1 MKTTIKSL
9 FIMLFL
15 VPIISFGQ
23 SKVQGTVS
31 EEKSGL
37 PLPGVNVL
45 IKGTNIGTTTDFDG
59 NYQLSANTGDQ
70 LVFSYVGFSTQ
81 EIPFKGERTINVQLV
96 EDASALDEV
105 VLIGYG
111 SVKKEDLTGSVD
123 VVSTKEFNK
132 GAIVTTDQLLQGKAA
147 GVRITDSGGTPD
159 SAPNIRIRGG
169 ASLNADSSP
178 LIVIDGVPIGSQN
191 PAGVSNPLSLVNP
204 NDVESFTILKD
215 ASATAIYGSRASNG
229 VIIITTKKGASGE
242 PQYNFST
249 NITVSEAG
257 SGLDMMGST
266 DYVRFIEQ
274 YHPDLVGSLGVDVG
288 SVSTSESAQVIQ
300 TSAGPREIYN
310 TDWRDN
316 ILRSSITINNVFSVR
331 ANLNDKIPFRGSIGF
346 NSAQGVVKTDN
357 YERLTASFKV
367 TPSFFDDNLKVDTNA
382 KFTFVEKNSSD
393 AGGALGGA
401 LVFDPTKPV
410 YDDNGPFGGYY
421 TNTNGNLLDGQYNP
435 VALLDQRRRPEEA
448 VRLLGNIEL
457 DYTMPFLPEL
467 QAVVNVGL
475 DASKSHISET
485 LGDGALVGYRLDE
498 NGNGVFNPGLNYA
511 EEQHI
516 TNTTFDFYLKY
527 GKSYEN
533 KIIKSFDVQAGY
545 SYQNFKT
552 DGNKDIYA
560 YAATTEEGVIGE
572 RYKVINQNNPNNRY
586 FNSQNLQSAFG
597 RSNINFLDKYL
608 ITLSLR
614 ADASSLFVANDV
626 WGDGVWGLFPA
637 AALAWKVKEES
648 FLKDVAFI
656 DDLKVRL
663 GWGRTGQQNITGVA
677 GFYPTSPLFNVGDQ
691 NSQYLPGLNLYSA
704 APFQTGLTWEKTT
717 TYNAG
722 LDFAFSQNRIL
733 TGFFDVFKRET
744 TDLLTR
750 VNLPPGQALTDNF
763 IANKGTTESEGFE
776 LGLNLNPINSDEFSL
791 RLNGNLSYAITEVTD
806 LGGINTLPIG
816 GSLLG
821 TGSNLLF
828 NKLGEEPYQ
837 AGVFKQVY
845 DSQGNPIPNAFVDL
859 NGDNQIT
866 EEDKYYT
873 SLRPNWNFG
882 FGFNL
887 TYKNFDLSASFRG
900 QLDGKVYDLNALRF
914 GYTESAAP
922 NNNTSISNVLNFYD
936 GAANP
941 VFQDAI
947 GNIQFSDYFLKDAS
961 FMRCENIVLGYNFSE
976 NFIPNTSMRIYA
988 VVNNPF
994 IVTDYDGQDPENF
1007 GGIDSNFYPRPTA
1020 YTLGLNIDF

>member
-1 MKTTIKSL
+1 MKTKVNS
-9 FIMLFL
+9 FLFL
-15 VPIISFGQ
+15 LLIPILCFGQ
-23 SKVQGTVS
+23 SSVKGTVS
-31 EEKSGL
+31 EEDSGL

-45 IKGTNIGTTTDFDG
+45 VKGTNTGTTTDFDG
-59 NYQLSANTGDQ
+59 NYQISAKTSDV

-81 EIPFKGERTINVQLV
+81 EISFNGESTLNVQLA

-123 VVSTKEFNK
+123 VVSSKEFNK
-132 GAIVTTDQLLQGKAA
+132 GAIVSTDQLLQGKAA

-169 ASLNADSSP
+169 SSLNADSSP
-178 LIVIDGVPIGSQN
+178 LIVIDGVPIGNQN

-204 NDVESFTILKD
+204 SDVESFTILKD

-229 VIIITTKKGASGE
+229 VIIITTKKGSSGA
-242 PQYNFST
+242 PQYSFSST
-249 NITVSEAG
+249 TTISEAG
-257 SGLDMMGST
+257 SGLDMMGSE

-274 YHPDLVGSLGVDVG
+274 YHPDLAGSLGVEVG
-288 SVSTSESAQVIQ
+288 TVSTDEASQVIQ
-300 TSAGPREIYN
+300 TSAGPREVFN
-310 TDWRDN
+310 TNWRDN
-316 ILRSSITINNVFSVR
+316 ILRSSITTNNIFSVR
-331 ANLNDKIPFRGSIGF
+331 GNINNKIPIRASLGH
-346 NSAQGVVKTDN
+346 NKAQGVVKTDD

-367 TPSFFDDNLKVDTNA
+367 TPSFFEDNLKVDTNA
-382 KFTFVEKNSSD
+382 KFTFVEKNATD

-410 YDDNGPFGGYY
+410 YDNNGPFGGYY

-435 VALLDQRRRPEEA
+435 LALLNQRTRPEEA
-448 VRLLGNIEL
+448 FRFLGNVEL
-457 DYTMPFLPEL
+457 NYTMPFLPDL
-467 QAVVNVGL
+467 QAVLNVGL
-475 DASKSHISET
+475 DASRSDISET

-498 NGNGVFNPGLNYA
+498 NGNGVFNPGLNYS
-511 EEQHI
+511 EQQHI
-516 TNTTFDFYLKY
+516 TNSTFDFYLKY
-527 GKSYEN
+527 GKSYED
-533 KIIKSFDVQAGY
+533 KVIRSFDVQVGY

-552 DGNKDIYA
+552 DGNKEIFA
-560 YAATTEEGVIGE
+560 YASTTDEGVIGQ
-572 RYKVINQNNPNNRY
+572 RYQIINENNPNNRY

-597 RSNINFLDKYL
+597 RSNINILDKYL

-614 ADASSLFVANDV
+614 ADASSLFVTNDV
-626 WGDGVWGLFPA
+626 WQDGVWGVFPA
-637 AALAWKVKEES
+637 AALAWKIKEES
-648 FLKDVAFI
+648 FLKDVEFI
-656 DDLKVRL
+656 DDLKLRF
-663 GWGRTGQQNITGVA
+663 GWGRTGQQNISGIV
-677 GFYPTSPLFNVGDQ
+677 GFYPTSPLFIVGDQ
-691 NSQYLPGLNLYSA
+691 NSQYLPGVNLYSA
-704 APFQTGLTWEKTT
+704 APFQTGLTWEKTST
-717 TYNAG
+717 FNAG
-722 LDFAFSQNRIL
+722 IDFAFTQKRIL

-763 IANKGTTESEGFE
+763 IANRGVTESKGFE
-776 LGLNLNPINSDEFSL
+776 LGLNLNPINSDKFSL
-791 RLNGNLSYAITEVTD
+791 SLNGNLSYAITEVTD

-816 GSLLG
+816 GGLLG

-866 EEDKYYT
+866 EEDKYFT

-887 TYKNFDLSASFRG
+887 TYNNFDLSASFRG

-914 GYTESAAP
+914 GHTESAAP
-922 NNNTSISNVLNFYD
+922 NNNTSISNVLNFYN

-941 VFQDAI
+941 AFQDAI
-947 GNIQFSDYFLKDAS
+947 GNIQFSDYFLKNAS

-976 NFIPNTSMRIYA
+976 NFIPNTNMRVYA
-988 VVNNPF
+988 AVNNPF
-994 IVTDYDGQDPENF
+994 IITDYDGQDPENF

-1020 YTLGLNIDF
+1020 YTFGLNIDF

>member
-1 MKTTIKSL
+1 MKTKINS
-9 FIMLFL
+9 FL
-15 VPIISFGQ
+15 LLLLIPVFCFGQ
-23 SKVQGTVS
+23 SSVKGTVS
-31 EEKSGL
+31 EEDSGL
-37 PLPGVNVL
+37 PLLGVNVL
-45 IKGTNIGTTTDFDG
+45 VKGTNTGTTTDFDG
-59 NYQLSANTGDQ
+59 NYQIAANIGDV

-81 EIPFKGERTINVQLV
+81 EISFNGESTLNIQMA

-105 VLIGYG
+105 ILIGYG
-111 SVKKEDLTGSVD
+111 SVKKEDLTGSVE

-147 GVRITDSGGTPD
+147 GVRITDSGGSPD

-169 ASLNADSSP
+169 SSLNADSSP

-204 NDVESFTILKD
+204 NDVESFSILKD

-229 VIIITTKKGASGE
+229 VIIITTKKGISGD
-242 PQYNFST
+242 PQYNFSSNT
-249 NITVSEAG
+249 TISEAG
-257 SGLDMMGST
+257 SGLDMMGSE

-288 SVSTSESAQVIQ
+288 TVSTNEASQVIQ
-300 TSAGPREIYN
+300 TSAGLKEVYN
-310 TDWRDN
+310 TNWRDN
-316 ILRSSITINNVFSVR
+316 ILRSSITTNNVFSVR
-331 ANLNDKIPFRGSIGF
+331 ANIKNKIPFRVSLGH
-346 NSAQGVVKTDN
+346 NKAQGVVKTDD

-367 TPSFFDDNLKVDTNA
+367 TPSLLDDNLKVDTNA
-382 KFTFVEKNSSD
+382 KFTFVEKNAADS
-393 AGGALGGA
+393 GGALGGA

-410 YDDNGPFGGYY
+410 YDNNRPFGGYY

-435 VALLDQRRRPEEA
+435 LALLKQRTRPEEA
-448 VRLLGNIEL
+448 FRFLGNIEL
-457 DYTMPFLPEL
+457 NYTMPFLPEL
-467 QAVVNVGL
+467 QAVLNVGL
-475 DASKSHISET
+475 DASKSDISET

-527 GKSYEN
+527 GKSYED
-533 KIIKSFDVQAGY
+533 KVIRSFDAQVGY

-552 DGNKDIYA
+552 DGNKEIYA
-560 YAATTEEGVIGE
+560 YASTTDEGVIGE
-572 RYKVINQNNPNNRY
+572 RYQVFNENNPNNRY

-597 RSNINFLDKYL
+597 RANLNVLDKYL
-608 ITLSLR
+608 ITLSFR

-626 WGDGVWGLFPA
+626 WADGVWGVFPS

-648 FLKDVAFI
+648 FLKDVRFI
-656 DDLKVRL
+656 DDLKLRF
-663 GWGRTGQQNITGVA
+663 GWGRTGQQNISGIV
-677 GFYPTSPLFNVGDQ
+677 GFYPTSPLFIVGDQ
-691 NSQYLPGLNLYSA
+691 SSQYLPGVNLYSA
-704 APFQTGLTWEKTT
+704 APFQTGLTWEKSSTF
-717 TYNAG
+717 NAG
-722 LDFAFSQNRIL
+722 IDFAFTQNRIL

-763 IANKGTTESEGFE
+763 IANRGITESEGFE
-776 LGLNLNPINSDEFSL
+776 LGLNLNPINSDKFSL
-791 RLNGNLSYAITEVTD
+791 SLNGNLSYSITEVTD

-816 GSLLG
+816 GGLLG

-845 DSQGNPIPNAFVDL
+845 DGQGNPIPNAFVDL

-887 TYKNFDLSASFRG
+887 TYNNFDFSTSFRG
-900 QLDGKVYDLNALRF
+900 QLDGKVYDLNALSF
-914 GYTESAAP
+914 GHTESAAP
-922 NNNTSISNVLNFYD
+922 NNNTSISNVLNFYN

-941 VFQDAI
+941 VFRDAI
-947 GNIQFSDYFLKDAS
+947 GNIQFSDYFLKNAS
-961 FMRCENIVLGYNFSE
+961 FMRCENIVLGYNFSDK
-976 NFIPNTSMRIYA
+976 FIKNTSMRIYA
-988 VVNNPF
+988 AVNNPF
-994 IVTDYDGQDPENF
+994 IITDYDGQDPENF
-1007 GGIDSNFYPRPTA
+1007 EGIDRNFYPRPTA
-1020 YTLGLNIDF
+1020 YTFGLNIDF

>member
-1 MKTTIKSL
+1 MKTKVNS
-9 FIMLFL
+9 FLFL
-15 VPIISFGQ
+15 LLIPILCFGQ
-23 SKVQGTVS
+23 SSVKGTVS
-31 EEKSGL
+31 EEDSGL

-45 IKGTNIGTTTDFDG
+45 VKGTNTGTTTDFDG
-59 NYQLSANTGDQ
+59 NYQISAKTGDV

-81 EIPFKGERTINVQLV
+81 EISFNGESTLNVQLA

-123 VVSTKEFNK
+123 VVSSKEFNK
-132 GAIVTTDQLLQGKAA
+132 GAIVSTDQLLQGKAA

-169 ASLNADSSP
+169 SSLNADSSP

-204 NDVESFTILKD
+204 SDVESFTILKD

-229 VIIITTKKGASGE
+229 VIIITTKKGSSGA
-242 PQYNFST
+242 PQYSFSST
-249 NITVSEAG
+249 TTISEAG
-257 SGLDMMGST
+257 SGLDMMGSE

-274 YHPDLVGSLGVDVG
+274 YHPDLAGSLGVEVG
-288 SVSTSESAQVIQ
+288 TVSTDEASQVIQ
-300 TSAGPREIYN
+300 TSAGPREVFN
-310 TDWRDN
+310 TNWRDN
-316 ILRSSITINNVFSVR
+316 ILRSSITTNNIFSVR
-331 ANLNDKIPFRGSIGF
+331 GNINNKIPIRASLGH
-346 NSAQGVVKTDN
+346 NKAQGVVKTDD

-367 TPSFFDDNLKVDTNA
+367 TPSFFEDNLKVDTNA
-382 KFTFVEKNSSD
+382 KFTFVEKNATD

-410 YDDNGPFGGYY
+410 YDNNGPFGGYY

-435 VALLDQRRRPEEA
+435 LALLNQRTRPEEA
-448 VRLLGNIEL
+448 FRFLGNVEL
-457 DYTMPFLPEL
+457 NYTMPFLPDL
-467 QAVVNVGL
+467 QAVLNVGL
-475 DASKSHISET
+475 DASRSDISET

-498 NGNGVFNPGLNYA
+498 NGNGVFNPGLNYS
-511 EEQHI
+511 EQQHI
-516 TNTTFDFYLKY
+516 TNSTFDFYLKY
-527 GKSYEN
+527 GKSYED
-533 KIIKSFDVQAGY
+533 KVIRSFDVQVGY

-552 DGNKDIYA
+552 DGNKEIFA
-560 YAATTEEGVIGE
+560 YASTTDEGVIGQ
-572 RYKVINQNNPNNRY
+572 RYQIINENNPNNRY

-597 RSNINFLDKYL
+597 RSNINILDKYL

-614 ADASSLFVANDV
+614 ADASSLFVTNDV
-626 WGDGVWGLFPA
+626 WQDGVWGVFPA
-637 AALAWKVKEES
+637 AALAWKIKEES
-648 FLKDVAFI
+648 FLKDVEFI
-656 DDLKVRL
+656 DDLKLRF
-663 GWGRTGQQNITGVA
+663 GWGRTGQQNISGIV
-677 GFYPTSPLFNVGDQ
+677 GFYPTSPLFIVGDQ
-691 NSQYLPGLNLYSA
+691 NSQYLPGVNLYSA
-704 APFQTGLTWEKTT
+704 APFQTGLTWEKTST
-717 TYNAG
+717 FNAG
-722 LDFAFSQNRIL
+722 IDFAFTQKRIL

-763 IANKGTTESEGFE
+763 IANRGVTESKGFE
-776 LGLNLNPINSDEFSL
+776 LGLNLNPINSDKFSL
-791 RLNGNLSYAITEVTD
+791 SLNGNLSYAITEVTD

-816 GSLLG
+816 GGLLG

-866 EEDKYYT
+866 EEDKYFT

-887 TYKNFDLSASFRG
+887 TYNNFDLSASFRG

-914 GYTESAAP
+914 GHTESAAP
-922 NNNTSISNVLNFYD
+922 NNNTSISNVLNFYN

-941 VFQDAI
+941 AFQDAI
-947 GNIQFSDYFLKDAS
+947 GNIQFSDYFLKNAS

-976 NFIPNTSMRIYA
+976 NFIPNTNMRVYA
-988 VVNNPF
+988 AVNNPF
-994 IVTDYDGQDPENF
+994 IITDYDGQDPENF

-1020 YTLGLNIDF
+1020 YTFGLNIDF

>member
-1 MKTTIKSL
+1 MKTKINS
-9 FIMLFL
+9 FLFL
-15 VPIISFGQ
+15 LLMPIFCIGQ
-23 SKVQGTVS
+23 SSVKGTVS
-31 EEKSGL
+31 EEDSGL
-37 PLPGVNVL
+37 PLPGVNVVV
-45 IKGTNIGTTTDFDG
+45 KGTSTGTTTDFDG
-59 NYQLSANTGDQ
+59 NYQISANIGDV

-81 EIPFKGERTINVQLV
+81 EISFNGESALNVQLA

-111 SVKKEDLTGSVD
+111 SVKKEDLTGAVG
-123 VVSTKEFNK
+123 VVSSKEFNK
-132 GAIVTTDQLLQGKAA
+132 GAIVSTDQLLQGKAA

-169 ASLNADSSP
+169 SSLNADSSP

-229 VIIITTKKGASGE
+229 VIIITTKKGTSGGT
-242 PQYNFST
+242 QYNFST
-249 NITVSEAG
+249 NTTFSKAG
-257 SGLDMMGST
+257 SGLNMMGSD

-288 SVSTSESAQVIQ
+288 SVSTSEAAQVIQ

-310 TDWRDN
+310 TDWRDE
-316 ILRSSITINNVFSVR
+316 ILRTSVTTNAVFSVR
-331 ANLNDKIPFRGSIGF
+331 TNINDKTPFRASL
-346 NSAQGVVKTDN
+346 GVNKAEGIVETDD
-357 YERLTASFKV
+357 YERITASFKV
-367 TPSFFDDNLKVDTNA
+367 SPSFFEDNLKLDTNA
-382 KFTFVEKNSSD
+382 KFTLVDKNSTDS
-393 AGGALGGA
+393 GGALRGA

-410 YDDNGPFGGYY
+410 YNDNTSFGGYY

-435 VALLDQRRRPEEA
+435 LALLSQRSRPEDTF
-448 VRLLGNIEL
+448 RFLGNIEL
-457 DYTMPFLPEL
+457 EYTIPSLPEL
-467 QAVVNVGL
+467 QAVVNVGI
-475 DASKSHISET
+475 DASKSDIKEI
-485 LGDGALVGYRLDE
+485 LGEGALVGYRLDAD
-498 NGNGVFNPGLNYA
+498 GNGVFNPGLNYV
-511 EEQHI
+511 EDQSI
-516 TNTTFDFYLKY
+516 TNSTFDFYLKY
-527 GKSYEN
+527 GKSYDD
-533 KIIKSFDVQAGY
+533 KKIKSFDVQLGY

-552 DGNKDIYA
+552 DGNKEIYA
-560 YAATTEEGVIGE
+560 YASTIEEGVIGE
-572 RYKVINQNNPNNRY
+572 RYQVINENNPNNRY

-597 RSNINFLDKYL
+597 RSNINVLDKYL

-614 ADASSLFVANDV
+614 ADASSLFVTNDV
-626 WGDGVWGLFPA
+626 WENGVWGIFPA
-637 AALAWKVKEES
+637 AAFAWKIKEES
-648 FLKDVAFI
+648 FLRDVEFI
-656 DDLKVRL
+656 DDLKLRL
-663 GWGRTGQQNITGVA
+663 GWGRTGQQNISGVV
-677 GFYPTSPLFNVGDQ
+677 GFYPTSPLFIVGDQ
-691 NSQYLPGLNLYSA
+691 NSQYLPGVNLYSA
-704 APFQTGLTWEKTT
+704 APFQTGLNWEKTST
-717 TYNAG
+717 FNAG
-722 LDFAFSQNRIL
+722 LDFAFSQKRIL

-763 IANKGTTESEGFE
+763 IANRGTTESEGFE
-776 LGLNLNPINSDEFSL
+776 LGLNLNPINSDKFSL
-791 RLNGNLSYAITEVTD
+791 SLNGNLSYAKTEVTN

-816 GSLLG
+816 GGLLG

-845 DSQGNPIPNAFVDL
+845 DTQGNPIPNAFVDL

-866 EEDKYYT
+866 EDDKYYT

-882 FGFNL
+882 FGINM
-887 TYKNFDLSASFRG
+887 TYENFDFSASFRG
-900 QLDGKVYDLNALRF
+900 QLDGKVYDLNALSL
-914 GYTESAAP
+914 GHTESAAP
-922 NNNTSISNVLNFYD
+922 NNNTSISNVLNFYED
-936 GAANP
+936 AANP

-988 VVNNPF
+988 AVNNPF
-994 IVTDYDGQDPENF
+994 IITDYDGQDPENF

>member
-1 MKTTIKSL
+1 MKTKINS
-9 FIMLFL
+9 FLFL
-15 VPIISFGQ
+15 LLMPIFCIGQ
-23 SKVQGTVS
+23 SSVKGTVS
-31 EEKSGL
+31 EEDSGL
-37 PLPGVNVL
+37 PLPGVNVVV
-45 IKGTNIGTTTDFDG
+45 KGTSTGTTTDFDG
-59 NYQLSANTGDQ
+59 NYQISANIGDV

-81 EIPFKGERTINVQLV
+81 EISFNGESALNVQLA

-111 SVKKEDLTGSVD
+111 SVKKEDLTGAVG
-123 VVSTKEFNK
+123 VVSSKEFNK
-132 GAIVTTDQLLQGKAA
+132 GAIVSTDQLLQGKDA

-169 ASLNADSSP
+169 SSLNADSSP

-229 VIIITTKKGASGE
+229 VIIITTKKGTSGGT
-242 PQYNFST
+242 QYNFST
-249 NITVSEAG
+249 NTTFSKAG
-257 SGLDMMGST
+257 SGLNMMGSD

-288 SVSTSESAQVIQ
+288 SVSTSEAAQVIQ

-310 TDWRDN
+310 TDWRDE
-316 ILRSSITINNVFSVR
+316 ILRTSVTTNAVFSVR
-331 ANLNDKIPFRGSIGF
+331 TNINDKTPFRASL
-346 NSAQGVVKTDN
+346 GVNKAEGIVETDD
-357 YERLTASFKV
+357 YERITASFKV
-367 TPSFFDDNLKVDTNA
+367 SPSFFEDNLKLDTNA
-382 KFTFVEKNSSD
+382 KFTLVDKNSTDS
-393 AGGALGGA
+393 GGALRGA

-410 YDDNGPFGGYY
+410 YNDNTSFGGYY

-435 VALLDQRRRPEEA
+435 LALLSQRSRPEDTF
-448 VRLLGNIEL
+448 RFLGNIEL
-457 DYTMPFLPEL
+457 EYTIPSLPEL
-467 QAVVNVGL
+467 QAVVNVGI
-475 DASKSHISET
+475 DASKSDIKEI
-485 LGDGALVGYRLDE
+485 LGEGALVGYRLDAD
-498 NGNGVFNPGLNYA
+498 GNGVFNPGLNYV
-511 EEQHI
+511 EDQSI
-516 TNTTFDFYLKY
+516 TNSTFDFYLKY
-527 GKSYEN
+527 GKSYDD
-533 KIIKSFDVQAGY
+533 KKIKSFDVQLGY

-552 DGNKDIYA
+552 DGNKEIYA
-560 YAATTEEGVIGE
+560 YASTIEEGVIGE
-572 RYKVINQNNPNNRY
+572 RYQVINENNPNNRY

-597 RSNINFLDKYL
+597 RSNINVLDKYL

-614 ADASSLFVANDV
+614 ADASSLFVTNDV
-626 WGDGVWGLFPA
+626 WENGVWGIFPA
-637 AALAWKVKEES
+637 AAFAWKIKEES
-648 FLKDVAFI
+648 FLRDVEFI
-656 DDLKVRL
+656 DDLKLRL
-663 GWGRTGQQNITGVA
+663 GWGRTGQQNISGVV
-677 GFYPTSPLFNVGDQ
+677 GFYPTSPLFIVGDQ
-691 NSQYLPGLNLYSA
+691 NSQYLPGVNLYSA
-704 APFQTGLTWEKTT
+704 APFQTGLTWEKTST
-717 TYNAG
+717 FNAG
-722 LDFAFSQNRIL
+722 LDFAFSQKRIL

-763 IANKGTTESEGFE
+763 IANRGTTESEGFE
-776 LGLNLNPINSDEFSL
+776 LGLNLNPINSDKFSL
-791 RLNGNLSYAITEVTD
+791 SLNGNLSYAKTEVTN

-816 GSLLG
+816 GGLLG

-845 DSQGNPIPNAFVDL
+845 DTQGNPIPNAFVDL

-866 EEDKYYT
+866 EDDKYYT

-882 FGFNL
+882 FGINM
-887 TYKNFDLSASFRG
+887 TYENFDFSASFRG
-900 QLDGKVYDLNALRF
+900 QLDGKVYDLNALSL
-914 GYTESAAP
+914 GHTESAAP
-922 NNNTSISNVLNFYD
+922 NNNTSISNVLNFYED
-936 GAANP
+936 AANP

-988 VVNNPF
+988 AVNNPF
-994 IVTDYDGQDPENF
+994 IITDYDGQDPENF

>member
-1 MKTTIKSL
+1 MKTKVNS
-9 FIMLFL
+9 FLFL
-15 VPIISFGQ
+15 LLIPILCFGQ
-23 SKVQGTVS
+23 SSVKGTVS
-31 EEKSGL
+31 EEDSGL

-45 IKGTNIGTTTDFDG
+45 VKGTNTGTTTDFEG
-59 NYQLSANTGDQ
+59 NYQISAKTGDV

-81 EIPFKGERTINVQLV
+81 EISFNGESTLNVQLA

-123 VVSTKEFNK
+123 VVSSKEFNK
-132 GAIVTTDQLLQGKAA
+132 GAIVSTDQLLQGKAA

-169 ASLNADSSP
+169 SSLNADSSP

-204 NDVESFTILKD
+204 SDVESFTILKD

-229 VIIITTKKGASGE
+229 VIIITTKKGSSGA
-242 PQYNFST
+242 PQYSFSST
-249 NITVSEAG
+249 TTISEAG
-257 SGLDMMGST
+257 SGLDMMGSE

-274 YHPDLVGSLGVDVG
+274 YHPDLAGSLGVEVG
-288 SVSTSESAQVIQ
+288 TVSTDEASQVIQ
-300 TSAGPREIYN
+300 TSAGPREVFN
-310 TDWRDN
+310 TNWRDN
-316 ILRSSITINNVFSVR
+316 ILRSSITTNNIFSVR
-331 ANLNDKIPFRGSIGF
+331 GNINNKIPIRASLGH
-346 NSAQGVVKTDN
+346 NKAQGVVKTDD

-367 TPSFFDDNLKVDTNA
+367 TPSFFEDNLKVDTNA
-382 KFTFVEKNSSD
+382 KFTFVEKNATD

-410 YDDNGPFGGYY
+410 YDNNGPFGGYY

-435 VALLDQRRRPEEA
+435 LALLNQRTRPEEA
-448 VRLLGNIEL
+448 FRFLGNVEL
-457 DYTMPFLPEL
+457 NYTMPFLPDL
-467 QAVVNVGL
+467 QAVLNVGL
-475 DASKSHISET
+475 DASRSDISET

-498 NGNGVFNPGLNYA
+498 NGNGVFNPGLNYS
-511 EEQHI
+511 EQQHI
-516 TNTTFDFYLKY
+516 TNSTFDFYLKY
-527 GKSYEN
+527 GKSYED
-533 KIIKSFDVQAGY
+533 KVIRSFDVQVGY

-552 DGNKDIYA
+552 DGNKEIFA
-560 YAATTEEGVIGE
+560 YASTTDEGVIGQ
-572 RYKVINQNNPNNRY
+572 RYQIINENNPNNRY

-597 RSNINFLDKYL
+597 RSNINILDKYL

-614 ADASSLFVANDV
+614 ADASSLFVTNDV
-626 WGDGVWGLFPA
+626 WQDGVWGVFPA
-637 AALAWKVKEES
+637 AALAWKIKEES
-648 FLKDVAFI
+648 FLKDVEFI
-656 DDLKVRL
+656 DDLKLRF
-663 GWGRTGQQNITGVA
+663 GWGRTGQQNISGIV
-677 GFYPTSPLFNVGDQ
+677 GFYPTSPLFIVGDQ
-691 NSQYLPGLNLYSA
+691 NSQYLPGVNLYSA
-704 APFQTGLTWEKTT
+704 APFQTGLTWEKTST
-717 TYNAG
+717 FNAG
-722 LDFAFSQNRIL
+722 IDFAFTQKRIL

-763 IANKGTTESEGFE
+763 IANRGVTESKGFE
-776 LGLNLNPINSDEFSL
+776 LGLNLNPINSDKFSL
-791 RLNGNLSYAITEVTD
+791 SLNGNLSYAITEVTD

-816 GSLLG
+816 GGLLG

-866 EEDKYYT
+866 EEDKYFT

-887 TYKNFDLSASFRG
+887 TYNNFDLSASFRG

-914 GYTESAAP
+914 GHTESAAP
-922 NNNTSISNVLNFYD
+922 NNNTSISNVLNFYN

-941 VFQDAI
+941 AFQDAI
-947 GNIQFSDYFLKDAS
+947 GNIQFSDYFLKNAS

-976 NFIPNTSMRIYA
+976 NFIPNTNMRVYA
-988 VVNNPF
+988 AVNNPF
-994 IVTDYDGQDPENF
+994 IITDYDGQDPENF

-1020 YTLGLNIDF
+1020 YTFGLNIDF

>member
-9 FIMLFL
+9 FVILFL
-15 VPIISFGQ
+15 VPMLALGQ
-23 SKVQGTVS
+23 SNVQGTVS
-31 EEKSGL
+31 EEESGL

-45 IKGTNIGTTTDFDG
+45 IKGTNIGAITDFDG
-59 NYQLSANTGDQ
+59 NYQLKANIGDL

-81 EIPFKGERTINVQLV
+81 EITFNGEGTIDVQLAA
-96 EDASALDEV
+96 DASSLDEV

-123 VVSTKEFNK
+123 VISSKEFNK
-132 GAIVTTDQLLQGKAA
+132 GAIVSTDQLLQGKAA

-178 LIVIDGVPIGSQN
+178 LIVIDGIPIGNQN
-191 PAGVSNPLSLVNP
+191 PAGVSNPLTLVNP

-229 VIIITTKKGASGE
+229 VLIITTKKGTTAT
-242 PQYNFST
+242 PQYSFST
-249 NITVSEAG
+249 NITFSEAG
-257 SGLDMMGST
+257 SGLDMMGSQ

-288 SVSTSESAQVIQ
+288 SVSTTETSEIIQ

-316 ILRSSITINNVFSVR
+316 ILRNSITTNNVFSVR
-331 ANLNDKIPFRGSIGF
+331 ANLNNKIPFRASIGF
-346 NSAQGVVKTDN
+346 NNAQGVVKTDN
-357 YERLTASFKV
+357 YERLTASFKA
-367 TPSFFDDNLKVDTNA
+367 TPSFFEDNLKVDTNA
-382 KFTFVEKNSSD
+382 KFTFAEKNATDS
-393 AGGALGGA
+393 GGALNGA

-410 YDDNGPFGGYY
+410 YDDNGSFGGYY

-435 VALLDQRRRPEEA
+435 LALLKQRRRPEEA
-448 VRLLGNIEL
+448 FRFLGNIEL
-457 DYTMPFLPEL
+457 DYKMPFLPEL
-467 QAVVNVGL
+467 QAVLNVGL
-475 DASKSHISET
+475 DASSSDIIET
-485 LGDGALVGYRLDE
+485 LGEGALVGYRLDE
-498 NGNGVFNPGLNYA
+498 NGNGIFNPGINYV
-511 EEQHI
+511 EDQRI
-516 TNTTFDFYLKY
+516 TNTTLDFYLKY
-527 GKSYEN
+527 GKSYEDN
-533 KIIKSFDVQAGY
+533 IVRSFDVQVGY

-552 DGNKDIYA
+552 DGNKEIYA
-560 YAATTEEGVIGE
+560 YASTIDEGVIGE
-572 RYKVINQNNPNNRY
+572 RYQVINPNNPNNRY

-597 RSNINFLDKYL
+597 RSNINILDKYL

-614 ADASSLFVANDV
+614 ADASSLFVTNDV
-626 WGDGVWGLFPA
+626 WADGVWGVFPA

-656 DDLKVRL
+656 DDLKFRF

-691 NSQYLPGLNLYSA
+691 NSQYLPGVNLYSA

-717 TYNAG
+717 TINAG
-722 LDFAFSQNRIL
+722 IDFALSQKRIL

-763 IANKGTTESEGFE
+763 IANRGTTESEGFE
-776 LGLNLNPINSDEFSL
+776 LGLNLNPINADEFSL
-791 RLNGNLSYAITEVTD
+791 SLNGNLSYAITEVTD

-816 GSLLG
+816 GGLLG

-873 SLRPNWNFG
+873 SMRPNWNFG
-882 FGFNL
+882 LGVNI

-914 GYTESAAP
+914 GHTESAAP
-922 NNNTSISNVLNFYD
+922 NNNTSISNVLNFYN

-947 GNIQFSDYFLKDAS
+947 GNIQFSDYFLKNAS

-976 NFIPNTSMRIYA
+976 NLIPNTNMRVYA
-988 VVNNPF
+988 AVNNPF
-994 IVTDYDGQDPENF
+994 IITDYDGQDPENF

-1020 YTLGLNIDF
+1020 YTFGINIDF

>member
-1 MKTTIKSL
+1 
-9 FIMLFL
+9 
-15 VPIISFGQ
+15 
-23 SKVQGTVS
+23 
-31 EEKSGL
+31 
-37 PLPGVNVL
+37 
-45 IKGTNIGTTTDFDG
+45 
-59 NYQLSANTGDQ
+59 
-70 LVFSYVGFSTQ
+70 
-81 EIPFKGERTINVQLV
+81 VQLA

-123 VVSTKEFNK
+123 VVSSKEFNK
-132 GAIVTTDQLLQGKAA
+132 GAIVSTDQLLQGKAA

-169 ASLNADSSP
+169 SSLNADSSP
-178 LIVIDGVPIGSQN
+178 LIVIDGVPIGNQN

-204 NDVESFTILKD
+204 SDVESFTILKD

-229 VIIITTKKGASGE
+229 VIIITTKKGSSGA
-242 PQYNFST
+242 PQYSFSST
-249 NITVSEAG
+249 TTISEAG
-257 SGLDMMGST
+257 SGLDMMGSE

-274 YHPDLVGSLGVDVG
+274 YHPDLAGSLGVEVG
-288 SVSTSESAQVIQ
+288 TVSTDEASQVIQ
-300 TSAGPREIYN
+300 TSAGPREVFN
-310 TDWRDN
+310 TNWRDN
-316 ILRSSITINNVFSVR
+316 ILRSSITTNNIFSVR
-331 ANLNDKIPFRGSIGF
+331 GNINNKIPIRASLGH
-346 NSAQGVVKTDN
+346 NKAQGVVKTDD

-367 TPSFFDDNLKVDTNA
+367 TPSFFEDNLKVDTNA
-382 KFTFVEKNSSD
+382 KFTFVEKNATD

-410 YDDNGPFGGYY
+410 YDNNGPFGGYY

-435 VALLDQRRRPEEA
+435 LALLNQRTRPEEA
-448 VRLLGNIEL
+448 FRFLGNVEL
-457 DYTMPFLPEL
+457 NYTMPFLPDL
-467 QAVVNVGL
+467 QAVLNVGL
-475 DASKSHISET
+475 DASRSDISET

-498 NGNGVFNPGLNYA
+498 NGNGVFNPGLNYS
-511 EEQHI
+511 EQQHI
-516 TNTTFDFYLKY
+516 TNSTFDFYLKY
-527 GKSYEN
+527 GKSYED
-533 KIIKSFDVQAGY
+533 KVIRSFDVQVGY

-552 DGNKDIYA
+552 DGNKEIFA
-560 YAATTEEGVIGE
+560 YASTTDEGVIGQ
-572 RYKVINQNNPNNRY
+572 RYQIINENNPNNRY

-597 RSNINFLDKYL
+597 RSNINILDKYL

-614 ADASSLFVANDV
+614 ADASSLFVTNDV
-626 WGDGVWGLFPA
+626 WQDGVWGVFPA
-637 AALAWKVKEES
+637 AALAWKIKEES
-648 FLKDVAFI
+648 FLKDVEFI
-656 DDLKVRL
+656 DDLKLRF
-663 GWGRTGQQNITGVA
+663 GWGRTGQQNISGIV
-677 GFYPTSPLFNVGDQ
+677 GFYPTSPLFIVGDQ
-691 NSQYLPGLNLYSA
+691 NSQYLPGVNLYSA
-704 APFQTGLTWEKTT
+704 APFQTGLTWEKTST
-717 TYNAG
+717 FNAG
-722 LDFAFSQNRIL
+722 IDFAFTQKRIL

-763 IANKGTTESEGFE
+763 IANRGVTESKGFE
-776 LGLNLNPINSDEFSL
+776 LGLNLNPINSDKFSL
-791 RLNGNLSYAITEVTD
+791 SLNGNLSYAITEVTD

-816 GSLLG
+816 GGLLG

-866 EEDKYYT
+866 EEDKYFT

-887 TYKNFDLSASFRG
+887 TYNNFDLSASFRG

-914 GYTESAAP
+914 GHTESAAP
-922 NNNTSISNVLNFYD
+922 NNNTSISNVLNFYN

-941 VFQDAI
+941 AFQDAI
-947 GNIQFSDYFLKDAS
+947 GNIQFSDYFLKNAS

-976 NFIPNTSMRIYA
+976 NFIPNTNMRVYA
-988 VVNNPF
+988 AVNNPF
-994 IVTDYDGQDPENF
+994 IITDYDGQDPENF

-1020 YTLGLNIDF
+1020 YTFGLNIDF

>member
-9 FIMLFL
+9 FVILFL
-15 VPIISFGQ
+15 VPMLALGQ
-23 SKVQGTVS
+23 SNVQGTVS
-31 EEKSGL
+31 EEESGL

-45 IKGTNIGTTTDFDG
+45 IKGTNIGAITDFDG
-59 NYQLSANTGDQ
+59 NYQLKANIGDL

-81 EIPFKGERTINVQLV
+81 EITFNGEGTIDVQLAA
-96 EDASALDEV
+96 DASSLDEV

-123 VVSTKEFNK
+123 VISSKEFNK
-132 GAIVTTDQLLQGKAA
+132 GAIVSTDQLLQGKAA

-178 LIVIDGVPIGSQN
+178 LIVIDGIPIGNQN
-191 PAGVSNPLSLVNP
+191 PAGVSNPLTLVNP

-229 VIIITTKKGASGE
+229 VLIITTKKGTTAT

-249 NITVSEAG
+249 NITFSEAG
-257 SGLDMMGST
+257 SGLDMMGSQ

-288 SVSTSESAQVIQ
+288 SVSTTETSEIIQ

-316 ILRSSITINNVFSVR
+316 ILRNSITTNNVFSVR
-331 ANLNDKIPFRGSIGF
+331 ANLNNKIPFRASIGF
-346 NSAQGVVKTDN
+346 NNAQGVVKTDN
-357 YERLTASFKV
+357 YERLTASFKA
-367 TPSFFDDNLKVDTNA
+367 TPSFFEDNLKVDTNA
-382 KFTFVEKNSSD
+382 KFTFAEKNATDS
-393 AGGALGGA
+393 GGALNGA

-410 YDDNGPFGGYY
+410 YDDNGSFGGYY

-435 VALLDQRRRPEEA
+435 LALLKQRRRPEEA
-448 VRLLGNIEL
+448 FRFLGNIEL
-457 DYTMPFLPEL
+457 DYKMPFLPEL
-467 QAVVNVGL
+467 QAVLNVGL
-475 DASKSHISET
+475 DASSSDIIET
-485 LGDGALVGYRLDE
+485 LGEGALVGYRLDE
-498 NGNGVFNPGLNYA
+498 NGNGIFNPGINYV
-511 EEQHI
+511 EDQRI
-516 TNTTFDFYLKY
+516 TNTTLDFYLKY
-527 GKSYEN
+527 GKSYEDN
-533 KIIKSFDVQAGY
+533 IVRSFDVQVGY

-552 DGNKDIYA
+552 DGNKEIYA
-560 YAATTEEGVIGE
+560 YASTIDEGVIGE
-572 RYKVINQNNPNNRY
+572 RYQVINPNNPNNRY

-597 RSNINFLDKYL
+597 RSNINILDKYL

-614 ADASSLFVANDV
+614 ADASSLFVTNDV
-626 WGDGVWGLFPA
+626 WADGVWGVFPA

-656 DDLKVRL
+656 DDLKFRF

-691 NSQYLPGLNLYSA
+691 NSQYLPGVNLYSA

-717 TYNAG
+717 TINAG
-722 LDFAFSQNRIL
+722 IDFALSQKRIL

-763 IANKGTTESEGFE
+763 IANRGTTESEGFE
-776 LGLNLNPINSDEFSL
+776 LGLNLNPINADEFSL
-791 RLNGNLSYAITEVTD
+791 SLNGNLSYAITEVTD

-816 GSLLG
+816 GGLLG

-873 SLRPNWNFG
+873 SMRPNWNFG
-882 FGFNL
+882 LGVNI

-914 GYTESAAP
+914 GHTESAAP
-922 NNNTSISNVLNFYD
+922 NNNTSISNVLNFYN

-947 GNIQFSDYFLKDAS
+947 GNIQFSDYFLKNAS

-976 NFIPNTSMRIYA
+976 NLIPNTNMRVYA
-988 VVNNPF
+988 AVNNPF
-994 IVTDYDGQDPENF
+994 IITDYDGQDPENF

-1020 YTLGLNIDF
+1020 YTFGINIDF

>member
-1 MKTTIKSL
+1 MKTTIKYL
-9 FIMLFL
+9 LVFMFL
-15 VPIISFGQ
+15 TPIIALSQ
-23 SKVQGTVS
+23 SILKGTVS
-31 EEKSGL
+31 EQESGL

-45 IKGTNIGTTTDFDG
+45 IKGTTNGTTTDFDG
-59 NYQLSANTGDQ
+59 NYQISAQNGDVI
-70 LVFSYVGFSTQ
+70 VFSYVGFATQ
-81 EIPFKGERTINVQLV
+81 EISFDNQSELNVVMV

-123 VVSTKEFNK
+123 VVSTKDFNK
-132 GAIVTTDQLLQGKAA
+132 GAIISTDQLLQGKAA

-191 PAGVSNPLSLVNP
+191 PAGVSNPLSLVSP

-229 VIIITTKKGASGE
+229 VIIITTKRGTTAA
-242 PQYNFST
+242 PQYNFSS
-249 NITVSEAG
+249 NITISEAG
-257 SGLDMMGST
+257 SGLDMMGSE

-274 YHPDLVGSLGVDVG
+274 YHPNLAGSLGVEVG
-288 SVSTSESAQVIQ
+288 SVSTSEASQIIQ

-310 TDWRDN
+310 TDWRNN
-316 ILRSSITINNVFSVR
+316 ILRNSVTTNNVFSVR
-331 ANLNDKIPFRGSIGF
+331 TNINDQIPFRASLGF
-346 NSAQGVVKTDN
+346 NRAEGVVRTDN
-357 YERLTASFKV
+357 YERLTASFRA
-367 TPSFFDDNLKVDTNA
+367 TPSFYEDNLKVDTNA
-382 KFTFVEKNSSD
+382 KFTFAKKNATD
-393 AGGALGGA
+393 AGGALRGA

-410 YDDNGPFGGYY
+410 FDDIGPFGGYY
-421 TNTNGNLLDGQYNP
+421 TNTDGNLLDGQYNP
-435 VALLDQRRRPEEA
+435 LALLKQRNRPEKA
-448 VRLLGNIEL
+448 SRFIGNIEL
-457 DYTMPFLPEL
+457 DYNMPFLEGL
-467 QAVVNVGL
+467 QAVMNIGL
-475 DASKSHISET
+475 DASRSDISET
-485 LGDGALVGYRLDE
+485 LGDSALVGYRLDE

-527 GKSYEN
+527 GKSYDDRT
-533 KIIKSFDVQAGY
+533 IKSFDVQMGY

-552 DGNKDIYA
+552 DGNKEIYT
-560 YAATTEEGVIGE
+560 YAEVASEGVVGE
-572 RYKVINQNNPNNRY
+572 RYQVLNENNPNNRY

-597 RSNINFLDKYL
+597 RTNVNILNKYL

-614 ADASSLFVANDV
+614 ADASSLFVTNDI
-626 WGDGVWGLFPA
+626 WERGVWGVFPA
-637 AALAWKVKEES
+637 AAIAWKVKEES
-648 FLKDVAFI
+648 FLRDIKFI
-656 DDLKVRL
+656 DDLKLRF
-663 GWGRTGQQNITGVA
+663 GWGRTGQQNISGVV
-677 GFYPTSPLFNVGDQ
+677 GFYPTSPLFIVGDQ
-691 NSQYLPGLNLYSA
+691 NSQYLPGVNLYSA

-717 TYNAG
+717 TFNAG
-722 LDFAFSQNRIL
+722 VDFAISQNRIL

-744 TDLLTR
+744 NDLLTR

-763 IANKGTTESEGFE
+763 IANRGTTESEGFE
-776 LGLNLNPINSDEFSL
+776 LGLNLNPINSDKFSL
-791 RLNGNLSYAITEVTD
+791 SLNGNLSYAKTEVTN

-845 DSQGNPIPNAFVDL
+845 DTQGNPIPNAFVDL

-866 EEDKYYT
+866 EDDKYYT

-882 FGFNL
+882 FGINM
-887 TYKNFDLSASFRG
+887 TYENFDLSASFRG
-900 QLDGKVYDLNALRF
+900 QLDGKVYDLNALNF
-914 GYTESAAP
+914 GHTESAAP
-922 NNNTSISNVLNFYD
+922 NNNTSISNVLNFYN

-941 VFQDAI
+941 IFQDAI
-947 GNIQFSDYFLKDAS
+947 GNIQFSDYFLKNAS
-961 FMRCENIVLGYNFSE
+961 FMRCENIVLGYNFPE
-976 NFIPNTSMRIYA
+976 KTIQNYNIRIYA
-988 VVNNPF
+988 SVNNPF
-994 IVTDYDGQDPENF
+994 IISEYNGQDPENF

-1020 YTLGLNIDF
+1020 YTFGLNIDF

>member
-1 MKTTIKSL
+1 MKTKVNS
-9 FIMLFL
+9 FLFL
-15 VPIISFGQ
+15 LLIPILCFGQ
-23 SKVQGTVS
+23 SSVKGTVS
-31 EEKSGL
+31 EEDSGL
-37 PLPGVNVL
+37 PLPGVNVFV
-45 IKGTNIGTTTDFDG
+45 KGTNTGTTTDFDG
-59 NYQLSANTGDQ
+59 NYQISAKTGDV

-81 EIPFKGERTINVQLV
+81 EISFNGESTLNVQLA

-123 VVSTKEFNK
+123 VVSSKEFNK
-132 GAIVTTDQLLQGKAA
+132 GAIVSTDQLLQGKAA

-169 ASLNADSSP
+169 SSLNADSSP

-204 NDVESFTILKD
+204 SDVESFTILKD

-229 VIIITTKKGASGE
+229 VIIITTKKGSSGA
-242 PQYNFST
+242 PQYSFSST
-249 NITVSEAG
+249 TTISEAG
-257 SGLDMMGST
+257 SGLDMMGSE

-274 YHPDLVGSLGVDVG
+274 YHPDLAGSLGVEVG
-288 SVSTSESAQVIQ
+288 TVSTDEASQVIQ
-300 TSAGPREIYN
+300 TSAGPREVFN
-310 TDWRDN
+310 TNWRDN
-316 ILRSSITINNVFSVR
+316 ILRSSITTNNIFSVR
-331 ANLNDKIPFRGSIGF
+331 GNINNKIPIRASLGH
-346 NSAQGVVKTDN
+346 NKAQGVVKTDD

-367 TPSFFDDNLKVDTNA
+367 TPSFFEDNLKVDTNA
-382 KFTFVEKNSSD
+382 KFTFVEKNATD

-410 YDDNGPFGGYY
+410 YDNNGPFGGYY

-435 VALLDQRRRPEEA
+435 LALLNQRTRPEEA
-448 VRLLGNIEL
+448 FRFLGNVEL
-457 DYTMPFLPEL
+457 NYTMPFLPDL
-467 QAVVNVGL
+467 QAVLNVGL
-475 DASKSHISET
+475 DASRSDISET

-498 NGNGVFNPGLNYA
+498 NGNGVFNPGLNYS
-511 EEQHI
+511 EQQHI
-516 TNTTFDFYLKY
+516 TNSTFDFYLKY
-527 GKSYEN
+527 GKSYED
-533 KIIKSFDVQAGY
+533 KVIRSFDVQVGY

-552 DGNKDIYA
+552 DGNKEIFA
-560 YAATTEEGVIGE
+560 YASTTDEGVIGQ
-572 RYKVINQNNPNNRY
+572 RYQIINENNPNNRY

-597 RSNINFLDKYL
+597 RSNINILDKYL

-614 ADASSLFVANDV
+614 ADASSLFVTNDV
-626 WGDGVWGLFPA
+626 WQDGVWGVFPA
-637 AALAWKVKEES
+637 AALAWKIKEES
-648 FLKDVAFI
+648 FLKDVEFI
-656 DDLKVRL
+656 DDLKLRF
-663 GWGRTGQQNITGVA
+663 GWGRTGQQNISGIV
-677 GFYPTSPLFNVGDQ
+677 GFYPTSPLFIVGDQ
-691 NSQYLPGLNLYSA
+691 NSQYLPGVNLYSA
-704 APFQTGLTWEKTT
+704 APFQTGLTWEKTST
-717 TYNAG
+717 FNAG
-722 LDFAFSQNRIL
+722 IDFAFTQKRIL

-763 IANKGTTESEGFE
+763 IANRGVTESKGFE
-776 LGLNLNPINSDEFSL
+776 LGLNLNPINSDKFSL
-791 RLNGNLSYAITEVTD
+791 SLNGNLSYAITEVTD

-816 GSLLG
+816 GGLLG

-866 EEDKYYT
+866 EEDKYFT

-887 TYKNFDLSASFRG
+887 TYNNFDLSASFRG

-914 GYTESAAP
+914 GHTESAAP
-922 NNNTSISNVLNFYD
+922 NNNTSISNVLNFYN

-941 VFQDAI
+941 AFQDAI
-947 GNIQFSDYFLKDAS
+947 GNIQFSDYFLKNAS

-976 NFIPNTSMRIYA
+976 NFIPNTNMRVYA
-988 VVNNPF
+988 AVNNPF
-994 IVTDYDGQDPENF
+994 IITDYDGQDPENF

-1020 YTLGLNIDF
+1020 YTFGLNIDF

>member
-1 MKTTIKSL
+1 MKTKINS
-9 FIMLFL
+9 FLFL
-15 VPIISFGQ
+15 LLIPILCFGQ
-23 SKVQGTVS
+23 SSVKGTVS
-31 EEKSGL
+31 EEDSGL

-45 IKGTNIGTTTDFDG
+45 VKGTSTGTTTDFDG
-59 NYQLSANTGDQ
+59 NYQISANIGDV

-81 EIPFKGERTINVQLV
+81 EISFNGESALNVQLA

-111 SVKKEDLTGSVD
+111 SVKKEDLTGAVD
-123 VVSTKEFNK
+123 VVSSKEFNK
-132 GAIVTTDQLLQGKAA
+132 GAIVSTDQLLQGKAA

-169 ASLNADSSP
+169 SSLNADSSP

-229 VIIITTKKGASGE
+229 VIIITTKKGTSGGT
-242 PQYNFST
+242 QYNFST
-249 NITVSEAG
+249 STTFSKAG
-257 SGLDMMGST
+257 SGLNMMGSD

-274 YHPDLVGSLGVDVG
+274 YHPDLAGSLGVEVG
-288 SVSTSESAQVIQ
+288 SVSTSEAAQVIQ

-310 TDWRDN
+310 TDWRDE
-316 ILRSSITINNVFSVR
+316 ILRTSVTNNAVFSVR
-331 ANLNDKIPFRGSIGF
+331 TNINDKIPFRASL
-346 NSAQGVVKTDN
+346 GVNKAEGIVETDD
-357 YERLTASFKV
+357 YERITASFKV
-367 TPSFFDDNLKVDTNA
+367 SPSFFEDNLKLDTNA
-382 KFTFVEKNSSD
+382 KFTLVDKNSTDS
-393 AGGALGGA
+393 GGALRGA

-410 YDDNGPFGGYY
+410 YNDNTSFGGYY

-435 VALLDQRRRPEEA
+435 LALLSQRSRPEDTF
-448 VRLLGNIEL
+448 RFLGNIEL
-457 DYTMPFLPEL
+457 EYTIPSLPEL
-467 QAVVNVGL
+467 QAVVNVGI
-475 DASKSHISET
+475 DASKSDIKEI
-485 LGDGALVGYRLDE
+485 LGEGALVGYRLDAD
-498 NGNGVFNPGLNYA
+498 GNGVFNPGLNYV
-511 EEQHI
+511 EDQSI
-516 TNTTFDFYLKY
+516 TNSTFDFYLKY
-527 GKSYEN
+527 GKSYDD
-533 KIIKSFDVQAGY
+533 KKIKSFDVQLGY

-552 DGNKDIYA
+552 DGNKEIYA
-560 YAATTEEGVIGE
+560 YASTIEEGVIGE
-572 RYKVINQNNPNNRY
+572 RYQVINENNPNNRY

-597 RSNINFLDKYL
+597 RSNINVLDKYL

-614 ADASSLFVANDV
+614 ADASSLFVTNDV
-626 WGDGVWGLFPA
+626 WQDGVWGVFPA
-637 AALAWKVKEES
+637 AALAWKIKEES
-648 FLKDVAFI
+648 FLKDVEFI
-656 DDLKVRL
+656 DDLKLRF
-663 GWGRTGQQNITGVA
+663 GWGRTGQQNISGVV
-677 GFYPTSPLFNVGDQ
+677 GFYPTSPLFIVGDQ
-691 NSQYLPGLNLYSA
+691 NSQYLPGVNLYSA
-704 APFQTGLTWEKTT
+704 APFQTGLTWEKTST
-717 TYNAG
+717 FNAG
-722 LDFAFSQNRIL
+722 LDFAFSQKRIL

-763 IANKGTTESEGFE
+763 IANRGTTESEGFE
-776 LGLNLNPINSDEFSL
+776 LGLNLNPINSDKFSL
-791 RLNGNLSYAITEVTD
+791 SLNGNLSYSKTEVTN

-816 GSLLG
+816 GGLLG

-845 DSQGNPIPNAFVDL
+845 DTQGNPIPNAFVDL

-866 EEDKYYT
+866 EDDKYYT

-882 FGFNL
+882 FGINM
-887 TYKNFDLSASFRG
+887 TYENFDFSASFRG
-900 QLDGKVYDLNALRF
+900 QLDGKVYDLNALSL
-914 GYTESAAP
+914 GHTESAAP
-922 NNNTSISNVLNFYD
+922 NNNTSISNVLNFYED
-936 GAANP
+936 AANP

-947 GNIQFSDYFLKDAS
+947 GNIQFSDYFLKDAT

-988 VVNNPF
+988 AVNNPF
-994 IVTDYDGQDPENF
+994 IITDYDGQDPENF

>member
-9 FIMLFL
+9 FVILFL
-15 VPIISFGQ
+15 VPMLALGQ
-23 SKVQGTVS
+23 SNVQGTVS
-31 EEKSGL
+31 EEESGL

-45 IKGTNIGTTTDFDG
+45 IKGTNIGAITDFDG
-59 NYQLSANTGDQ
+59 NYQLKANIGDL

-81 EIPFKGERTINVQLV
+81 EITFNGEGTIDVQLAA
-96 EDASALDEV
+96 DASSLDEV

-123 VVSTKEFNK
+123 VVSSKEFNK
-132 GAIVTTDQLLQGKAA
+132 GAIVSTDQLLQGKAA

-178 LIVIDGVPIGSQN
+178 LIVIDGIPIGNQN
-191 PAGVSNPLSLVNP
+191 PAGVSNPLTLVNP

-229 VIIITTKKGASGE
+229 VLIITTKKGTTAT

-249 NITVSEAG
+249 NITFSEAG
-257 SGLDMMGST
+257 SGLDMMGSQ

-288 SVSTSESAQVIQ
+288 SVSTTETSEIIQ

-316 ILRSSITINNVFSVR
+316 ILRNSITTNNVFSVR
-331 ANLNDKIPFRGSIGF
+331 ANLNNKIPFRASIGF
-346 NSAQGVVKTDN
+346 NNAQGVVKTDN
-357 YERLTASFKV
+357 YERLTASFKA
-367 TPSFFDDNLKVDTNA
+367 TPSFFEDNLKVDTNA
-382 KFTFVEKNSSD
+382 KFTFAEKNATDS
-393 AGGALGGA
+393 GGALNGA

-410 YDDNGPFGGYY
+410 YDDNGSFGGYY

-435 VALLDQRRRPEEA
+435 LALLKQRRRPEEA
-448 VRLLGNIEL
+448 FRFLGNIEL
-457 DYTMPFLPEL
+457 DYKMPFLPEL
-467 QAVVNVGL
+467 QAVLNVGL
-475 DASKSHISET
+475 DASSSDIIET
-485 LGDGALVGYRLDE
+485 LGEGALVGYRLDE
-498 NGNGVFNPGLNYA
+498 NGNGIFNPGINYV
-511 EEQHI
+511 EDQRI
-516 TNTTFDFYLKY
+516 TNTTLDFYLKY
-527 GKSYEN
+527 GKSYEDN
-533 KIIKSFDVQAGY
+533 IVRSFDVQVGY

-552 DGNKDIYA
+552 DGNKEIYA
-560 YAATTEEGVIGE
+560 YASTIDEGVIGE
-572 RYKVINQNNPNNRY
+572 RYQVINPNNPNNRY

-597 RSNINFLDKYL
+597 RSNINILDKYL

-614 ADASSLFVANDV
+614 ADASSLFVTNDV
-626 WGDGVWGLFPA
+626 WADGVWGVFPA

-656 DDLKVRL
+656 DDLKFRF

-691 NSQYLPGLNLYSA
+691 NSQYLPGVNLYSA

-717 TYNAG
+717 TINAG
-722 LDFAFSQNRIL
+722 IDFALSQKRIL

-763 IANKGTTESEGFE
+763 IANRGTTESEGFE
-776 LGLNLNPINSDEFSL
+776 LGLNLNPINADEFSL
-791 RLNGNLSYAITEVTD
+791 SLNGNLSYAITEVTD

-816 GSLLG
+816 GGLLG

-873 SLRPNWNFG
+873 SMRPNWNFG
-882 FGFNL
+882 LGVNI

-914 GYTESAAP
+914 GHTESAAP
-922 NNNTSISNVLNFYD
+922 NNNTSISNVLNFYN

-947 GNIQFSDYFLKDAS
+947 GNIQFSDYFLKNAS

-976 NFIPNTSMRIYA
+976 NLIPNTNMRVYA
-988 VVNNPF
+988 AVNNPF
-994 IVTDYDGQDPENF
+994 IITDYDGQDPENF

-1020 YTLGLNIDF
+1020 YTFGINIDF

>member
-1 MKTTIKSL
+1 MKTKINS
-9 FIMLFL
+9 FLFL
-15 VPIISFGQ
+15 LLIPILCFGQ
-23 SKVQGTVS
+23 SSVKGTVS
-31 EEKSGL
+31 EEDSGL

-45 IKGTNIGTTTDFDG
+45 VKGTSTGTITDFDG
-59 NYQLSANTGDQ
+59 NYQISANIGDV

-81 EIPFKGERTINVQLV
+81 EISFNGESALNVQLA

-111 SVKKEDLTGSVD
+111 SVKKEDLTGAVG
-123 VVSTKEFNK
+123 VVSSKEFNK
-132 GAIVTTDQLLQGKAA
+132 GAIVSTDQLLQGKAA

-169 ASLNADSSP
+169 SSLNADSSP

-229 VIIITTKKGASGE
+229 VIIITTKKGTSGGT
-242 PQYNFST
+242 QYNFST
-249 NITVSEAG
+249 NTTFSKAG
-257 SGLDMMGST
+257 SGLNMMGSD

-288 SVSTSESAQVIQ
+288 SVSTSEAAQVIQ

-310 TDWRDN
+310 TDWRDE
-316 ILRSSITINNVFSVR
+316 ILRTSVTTNAVFSVR
-331 ANLNDKIPFRGSIGF
+331 TNINDKTPFRASL
-346 NSAQGVVKTDN
+346 GVNKAEGIVETDD
-357 YERLTASFKV
+357 YERITASFKV
-367 TPSFFDDNLKVDTNA
+367 SPSFFEDNLKLDTNA
-382 KFTFVEKNSSD
+382 KFTLVDKNSTDS
-393 AGGALGGA
+393 GGALRGA

-410 YDDNGPFGGYY
+410 YNDNTSFGGYY

-435 VALLDQRRRPEEA
+435 LALLSQRSRPEDTF
-448 VRLLGNIEL
+448 RFLGNIEL
-457 DYTMPFLPEL
+457 EYTIPSLPEL
-467 QAVVNVGL
+467 QAVVNVGI
-475 DASKSHISET
+475 DASKSDIKEI
-485 LGDGALVGYRLDE
+485 LGEGALVGYRLDAD
-498 NGNGVFNPGLNYA
+498 GNGVFNPGLNYV
-511 EEQHI
+511 EDQSI
-516 TNTTFDFYLKY
+516 TNSTFDFYLKY
-527 GKSYEN
+527 GKSYDD
-533 KIIKSFDVQAGY
+533 KKIKSFDVQLGY

-552 DGNKDIYA
+552 DGNKEIYA
-560 YAATTEEGVIGE
+560 YASTIEEGVIGE
-572 RYKVINQNNPNNRY
+572 RYQVINENNPNNRY

-597 RSNINFLDKYL
+597 RSNINVLDKYL

-614 ADASSLFVANDV
+614 ADASSLFVTNDV
-626 WGDGVWGLFPA
+626 WENGVWGIFPA
-637 AALAWKVKEES
+637 AAFAWKIKEES
-648 FLKDVAFI
+648 FLRDVEFI
-656 DDLKVRL
+656 DDLKLRL
-663 GWGRTGQQNITGVA
+663 GWGRTGQQNISGVV
-677 GFYPTSPLFNVGDQ
+677 GFYPTSPLFIVGDQ
-691 NSQYLPGLNLYSA
+691 NSQYLPGVNLYSA
-704 APFQTGLTWEKTT
+704 APFQTGLTWEKTST
-717 TYNAG
+717 FNAG
-722 LDFAFSQNRIL
+722 LDFAFSQKRIL

-763 IANKGTTESEGFE
+763 IANRGTTESEGFE
-776 LGLNLNPINSDEFSL
+776 LGLNLNPINSDKFSL
-791 RLNGNLSYAITEVTD
+791 SLNGNLSYAKTEVTN

-816 GSLLG
+816 GGLLG

-845 DSQGNPIPNAFVDL
+845 DTQGNPIPNAFVDL

-866 EEDKYYT
+866 EDDKYYT

-882 FGFNL
+882 FGINM
-887 TYKNFDLSASFRG
+887 TYENFDFSASFRG
-900 QLDGKVYDLNALRF
+900 QLDGKVYDLNALSL
-914 GYTESAAP
+914 GHTESAAP
-922 NNNTSISNVLNFYD
+922 NNNTSISNVLNFYED
-936 GAANP
+936 AANP

-976 NFIPNTSMRIYA
+976 NFIPNTSMRIYDA
-988 VVNNPF
+988 VNNPF
-994 IVTDYDGQDPENF
+994 IITDYDGQDPENF

>member
-1 MKTTIKSL
+1 MKTKINS
-9 FIMLFL
+9 FLFL
-15 VPIISFGQ
+15 LLMPIFCIGQ
-23 SKVQGTVS
+23 SSVKGTVS
-31 EEKSGL
+31 EEDSGL
-37 PLPGVNVL
+37 PLPGVNVVV
-45 IKGTNIGTTTDFDG
+45 KGTSTGTTTDFDG
-59 NYQLSANTGDQ
+59 NYQISANIGDV

-81 EIPFKGERTINVQLV
+81 EISFNGESALNVQLA

-111 SVKKEDLTGSVD
+111 SVKKEDLTGAVD
-123 VVSTKEFNK
+123 VVSSKEFNK
-132 GAIVTTDQLLQGKAA
+132 GAIVSTDQLLQGKAA

-169 ASLNADSSP
+169 SSLNADSSP

-229 VIIITTKKGASGE
+229 VIIITTKKGTSGGT
-242 PQYNFST
+242 QYNFST
-249 NITVSEAG
+249 NTTFSKAG
-257 SGLDMMGST
+257 SGLNMMGSD

-288 SVSTSESAQVIQ
+288 SVSTSEAAQVIQ

-310 TDWRDN
+310 TDWRDE
-316 ILRSSITINNVFSVR
+316 ILRTSVTTNAVFSVR
-331 ANLNDKIPFRGSIGF
+331 TNINDKTPFRASL
-346 NSAQGVVKTDN
+346 GVNKAEGIVETDD
-357 YERLTASFKV
+357 YERITASFKV
-367 TPSFFDDNLKVDTNA
+367 SPSFFEDNLKLDTNA
-382 KFTFVEKNSSD
+382 KFTLVDKNSTDS
-393 AGGALGGA
+393 GGALRGA

-410 YDDNGPFGGYY
+410 YNDNTSFGGYY

-435 VALLDQRRRPEEA
+435 LALLSQRSRPEDTF
-448 VRLLGNIEL
+448 RFLGNIEL
-457 DYTMPFLPEL
+457 EYTIPSLPEL
-467 QAVVNVGL
+467 QAVVNVGI
-475 DASKSHISET
+475 DASKSDIKEI
-485 LGDGALVGYRLDE
+485 LGEGALVGYRLDAD
-498 NGNGVFNPGLNYA
+498 GNGVFNPGLNYV
-511 EEQHI
+511 EDQSI
-516 TNTTFDFYLKY
+516 TNSTFDFYLKY
-527 GKSYEN
+527 GKSYDD
-533 KIIKSFDVQAGY
+533 KKIKSFDVQLGY

-552 DGNKDIYA
+552 DGNKEIYA
-560 YAATTEEGVIGE
+560 YASTIEEGVIGE
-572 RYKVINQNNPNNRY
+572 RYQVINENNPNNRY

-597 RSNINFLDKYL
+597 RSNINILDKYL

-614 ADASSLFVANDV
+614 ADASSLFVTNDV
-626 WGDGVWGLFPA
+626 WENGVWGIFPA
-637 AALAWKVKEES
+637 AAFAWKIKEES
-648 FLKDVAFI
+648 FLRDVEFI
-656 DDLKVRL
+656 DDLKLRL
-663 GWGRTGQQNITGVA
+663 GWGRTGQQNISGVV
-677 GFYPTSPLFNVGDQ
+677 GFYPTSPLFIVGDQ
-691 NSQYLPGLNLYSA
+691 NSQYLPGVNLYSA
-704 APFQTGLTWEKTT
+704 APFQTGLTWEKTST
-717 TYNAG
+717 FNAG
-722 LDFAFSQNRIL
+722 LDFAFSQKRIL

-763 IANKGTTESEGFE
+763 IANRGTTESEGFE
-776 LGLNLNPINSDEFSL
+776 LGLNLNPINSDKFSL
-791 RLNGNLSYAITEVTD
+791 SLNSNLSYAKTEVTN

-816 GSLLG
+816 GGLLG

-845 DSQGNPIPNAFVDL
+845 DTQGNPIPNAFVDL

-866 EEDKYYT
+866 EDDKYYT

-882 FGFNL
+882 FGINM
-887 TYKNFDLSASFRG
+887 TYENFDFSASFRG
-900 QLDGKVYDLNALRF
+900 QLDGKVYDLNALSL
-914 GYTESAAP
+914 GHTESAAP
-922 NNNTSISNVLNFYD
+922 NNNTSISNVLNFYED
-936 GAANP
+936 AANP

-947 GNIQFSDYFLKDAS
+947 GNIQFSDYFLKNAS

-988 VVNNPF
+988 AVNNPF
-994 IVTDYDGQDPENF
+994 IITDYDGQDPENF

>member
-1 MKTTIKSL
+1 MKTKVNS
-9 FIMLFL
+9 FLFL
-15 VPIISFGQ
+15 LLIPILCFGQ
-23 SKVQGTVS
+23 SSVKGTVS
-31 EEKSGL
+31 EEDSGL

-45 IKGTNIGTTTDFDG
+45 VKGTNTGTTTDFEG
-59 NYQLSANTGDQ
+59 NYQISAKTGDV

-81 EIPFKGERTINVQLV
+81 EISFNGESTLNVQLA

-123 VVSTKEFNK
+123 VVSSKEFNK
-132 GAIVTTDQLLQGKAA
+132 GAIVSTDQLLQGKAA

-169 ASLNADSSP
+169 SSLNADSSP

-204 NDVESFTILKD
+204 SDVESFTILKD

-229 VIIITTKKGASGE
+229 VIIITTKKGSSGA
-242 PQYNFST
+242 PQYSFSST
-249 NITVSEAG
+249 TTISEAG
-257 SGLDMMGST
+257 SGLDMMGSE

-274 YHPDLVGSLGVDVG
+274 YHPDLAGSLGVEVG
-288 SVSTSESAQVIQ
+288 TVSTDEASQVIQ
-300 TSAGPREIYN
+300 TSAGPREVFN
-310 TDWRDN
+310 TNWRDN
-316 ILRSSITINNVFSVR
+316 ILRSSITTNNIFSVR
-331 ANLNDKIPFRGSIGF
+331 GNINNKIPIRASLGH
-346 NSAQGVVKTDN
+346 NKAQGVVKTDD

-367 TPSFFDDNLKVDTNA
+367 TPSFFEDNLKVDTNA
-382 KFTFVEKNSSD
+382 KFTFVEKNATD

-410 YDDNGPFGGYY
+410 YVNNGPFGGYY

-435 VALLDQRRRPEEA
+435 LALLNQRTRPEEA
-448 VRLLGNIEL
+448 FRFLGNVEL
-457 DYTMPFLPEL
+457 NYTMPFLPDL
-467 QAVVNVGL
+467 QAVLNVGL
-475 DASKSHISET
+475 DASRSDISET

-498 NGNGVFNPGLNYA
+498 NGNGVFNPGLNYS
-511 EEQHI
+511 EQQHI
-516 TNTTFDFYLKY
+516 TNSTFDFYLKY
-527 GKSYEN
+527 GKSYED
-533 KIIKSFDVQAGY
+533 KVIRSFDVQVGY

-552 DGNKDIYA
+552 DGNKEIFA
-560 YAATTEEGVIGE
+560 YASTTDEGVIGQ
-572 RYKVINQNNPNNRY
+572 RYQIINENNPNNRY

-597 RSNINFLDKYL
+597 RSNINILDKYL

-614 ADASSLFVANDV
+614 ADASSLFVTNDV
-626 WGDGVWGLFPA
+626 WQDGVWGVFPA
-637 AALAWKVKEES
+637 AALAWKIKEES
-648 FLKDVAFI
+648 FLKDVEFI
-656 DDLKVRL
+656 DDLKLRF
-663 GWGRTGQQNITGVA
+663 GWGRTGQQNISGIV
-677 GFYPTSPLFNVGDQ
+677 GFYPTSPLFIVGDQ
-691 NSQYLPGLNLYSA
+691 NSQYLPGVNLYSA
-704 APFQTGLTWEKTT
+704 APFQTGLTWEKTST
-717 TYNAG
+717 FNAG
-722 LDFAFSQNRIL
+722 IDFAFTQKRIL

-763 IANKGTTESEGFE
+763 IANRGVTESKGFE
-776 LGLNLNPINSDEFSL
+776 LGLNLNPINSDKFSL
-791 RLNGNLSYAITEVTD
+791 SLNGNLSYAITEVTD

-816 GSLLG
+816 GGLLG

-866 EEDKYYT
+866 EEDKYFT

-887 TYKNFDLSASFRG
+887 TYNNFDLSASFRG

-914 GYTESAAP
+914 GHTESAAP
-922 NNNTSISNVLNFYD
+922 NNNTSISNVLNFYN

-941 VFQDAI
+941 AFQDAL
-947 GNIQFSDYFLKDAS
+947 GNIQFSDYFLKNAS

-976 NFIPNTSMRIYA
+976 NFIPNTNMRVYA
-988 VVNNPF
+988 AVNNPF
-994 IVTDYDGQDPENF
+994 IITDYDGQDPENF
-1007 GGIDSNFYPRPTA
+1007 GGIDSNFYQRPTA
-1020 YTLGLNIDF
+1020 YTFGLNIDF